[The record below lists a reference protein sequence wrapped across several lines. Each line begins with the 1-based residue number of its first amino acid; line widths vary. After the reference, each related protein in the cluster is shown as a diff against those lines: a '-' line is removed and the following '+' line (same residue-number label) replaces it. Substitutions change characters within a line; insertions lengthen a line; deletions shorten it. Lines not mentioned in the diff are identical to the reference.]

1 MNLFKMRTDF
11 LAPGLKRSHMA
22 PHPLDQFL
30 FWFQD
35 AITQYEDEANAMT
48 LATASETGQPSARM
62 VLLKDCTESGF
73 SFFTNY
79 ESPKGQQLIAN
90 PQAALLFYWPSLH
103 RQVRIE
109 GRAEKISAEKS
120 EAYFQGR
127 PWESQVGSWSSPQSQ
142 VIGSRKELLGKVA
155 LNAGRFIRKAKLPL
169 PPFWGGFLVVPNS
182 YEFWQGQ
189 PSRLHDRFRYQL
201 LANGEWKIERLAP

>member
-11 LAPGLKRSHMA
+11 LAPGLKRRHMA

-48 LATASETGQPSARM
+48 LATASETGQPSART
-62 VLLKDCTESGF
+62 VLLKDCTGPGF

-79 ESPKGQQLIAN
+79 ESPKGQQLKAN

-109 GRAEKISAEKS
+109 GRAEKIPTEKS

-127 PWESQVGSWSSPQSQ
+127 PWESQVGAWSSPLSH
-142 VIGSRKELLGKVA
+142 
-155 LNAGRFIRKAKLPL
+155 
-169 PPFWGGFLVVPNS
+169 VPS
-182 YEFWQGQ
+182 SFEFCQGQ
-189 PSRLHDRFRYQL
+189 PSRLHDRFRYCL
-201 LANGEWKIERLAP
+201 LANREWKLERLAP